1 MKLALLMSVL
11 ALSAAA
17 CSKPDS
23 STSNT
28 TNTTNANNPT
38 NTGINERDRDG
49 SAVTPLDQGGG
60 KDREITAEI
69 RRNVM
74 ADSAL
79 GYDAKNAKI
88 VTEGGKVTLR
98 GPVKSAAERSSIET
112 KAKAAAG
119 VVAVDNQLEIKP

>member
-1 MKLALLMSVL
+1 MKLALAMSVL
-11 ALSAAA
+11 ALSAVA

-23 STSNT
+23 STTS
-28 TNTTNANNPT
+28 TTNANNPT
-38 NTGINERDRDG
+38 NTGVNERDRDG
-49 SAVTPLDQGGG
+49 SAITPLDQGGG

-74 ADSAL
+74 ADGAL

-88 VTEGGKVTLR
+88 VTERGKVTLR
-98 GPVKSAAERSSIET
+98 GPVKSAAERTSIEA

>member
-1 MKLALLMSVL
+1 MKLALAMSVL
-11 ALSAAA
+11 ALSVVA

-23 STSNT
+23 AT
-28 TNTTNANNPT
+28 TTTTNATGSNDPT

-60 KDREITAEI
+60 KDRDITAEI
-69 RRNVM
+69 RRNVI
-74 ADSAL
+74 ADGAL

-98 GPVKSAAERSSIET
+98 GPVKSAAERSSIE
-112 KAKAAAG
+112 AKARAASG
-119 VVAVDNQLEIKP
+119 VTAVDNQLEIKP

>member
-1 MKLALLMSVL
+1 MKLALAMSCL
-11 ALSAAA
+11 ALCAVA

-23 STSNT
+23 STTS
-28 TNTTNANNPT
+28 TTNANNPT
-38 NTGINERDRDG
+38 NTGVNERDRDG

-60 KDREITAEI
+60 KDRDITAEI

-74 ADSAL
+74 ADGAL

-98 GPVKSAAERSSIET
+98 GPVKSAAERTSIEA